1 MESSNLGIFNEVKIL
16 KNVVFSDERGFFLES
31 FNKKKFQE
39 TLNLKIN
46 FVQDNHSRSKKGVLR
61 GLHFQREPSA
71 QAKLVRVVKGSILDV
86 VVDIRV
92 KSANFGKWES
102 VELSEKN
109 KLMLFV
115 PEGFAHGFLTIEN
128 DSDVIYKTNNFYDPS
143 SDTVLNWNDSST
155 AVNWNLNFYG
165 INEPCL
171 SEKDQRA
178 PSLNELKRNNLL
190 FN

>member
-1 MESSNLGIFNEVKIL
+1 M
-16 KNVVFSDERGFFLES
+16 
-31 FNKKKFQE
+31 
-39 TLNLKIN
+39 
-46 FVQDNHSRSKKGVLR
+46 LR